1 MPKVGDKVIYVK
13 HHKFCIKTDAS
24 NFEIGK
30 IYEITDLAEDSA
42 TTYGG
47 VYVKNEGKDE
57 TFLYPSQ
64 FKTIVPNNKLSRVL
78 YPNWVEHGKYL
89 IPEDI

>member
-1 MPKVGDKVIYVK
+1 MLKIGDKVIYVK
-13 HHKFCIKTDAS
+13 HHEFCIKSDS
-24 NFEIGK
+24 INFEIGK
-30 IYEITDLAEDSA
+30 IYEITDLADVSIEY
-42 TTYGG
+42 YGG

-57 TFLYPSQ
+57 TFLYPNQ

-78 YPNWVEHGKYL
+78 YPNWVQHGKYL